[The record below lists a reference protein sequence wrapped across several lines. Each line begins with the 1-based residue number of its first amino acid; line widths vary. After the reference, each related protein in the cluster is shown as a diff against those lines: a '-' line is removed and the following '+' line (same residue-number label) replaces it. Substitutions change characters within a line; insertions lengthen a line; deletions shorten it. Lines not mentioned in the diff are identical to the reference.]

1 MLKSR
6 FSALLS
12 LLLVFLSGVLVGGF
26 TYRFYNVSVAAA
38 PNSGRKLD
46 PEEARKHIVADMR
59 ARLKLDSHQV
69 DQLQQIF
76 DNTRDQFRQIHD
88 KMNAEGQAIH
98 NGQIEKVKAILRA
111 DQVPLNAQT
120 AQARRKEVKKAASSQ
135 RSSAAPVWL
144 KADSFLTTPSAVAV
158 PVPSCRRAS
167 PCTSSR
173 TDRCGPRCPSAS
185 GGR

>member
-12 LLLVFLSGVLVGGF
+12 LFLVLLSGVLVGGF
-26 TYRFYNVSVAAA
+26 AYRLYNVSVAAA

-111 DQVPLNAQT
+111 DQVPVYEQWEAE
-120 AQARRKEVKKAASSQ
+120 RERERKQHKQGEKK
-135 RSSAAPVWL
+135 
-144 KADSFLTTPSAVAV
+144 
-158 PVPSCRRAS
+158 
-167 PCTSSR
+167 
-173 TDRCGPRCPSAS
+173 
-185 GGR
+185 

>member
-12 LLLVFLSGVLVGGF
+12 LFLVLLSGVLVGGF
-26 TYRFYNVSVAAA
+26 AYRLYNVSVAAA

-59 ARLKLDSHQV
+59 NRLKLDSHQV

-76 DNTRDQFRQIHD
+76 DDTRDQFRQIHD

-111 DQVPLNAQT
+111 DQVPVYEQWEAE
-120 AQARRKEVKKAASSQ
+120 RERERKQHKQGEKK
-135 RSSAAPVWL
+135 
-144 KADSFLTTPSAVAV
+144 
-158 PVPSCRRAS
+158 
-167 PCTSSR
+167 
-173 TDRCGPRCPSAS
+173 
-185 GGR
+185 